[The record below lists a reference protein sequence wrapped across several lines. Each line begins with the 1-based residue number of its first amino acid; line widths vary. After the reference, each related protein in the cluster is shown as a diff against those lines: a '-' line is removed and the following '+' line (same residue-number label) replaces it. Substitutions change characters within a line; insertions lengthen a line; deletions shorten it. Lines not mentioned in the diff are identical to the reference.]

1 MSKPDRRSVFSLGMT
16 GLVTLSVAPGLALAA
31 EEKKE
36 EAGEPLVAEL
46 TNVVLPITRNGA
58 LVNYLFV
65 TLKIRMTDLNAAAFV
80 REQHFLVRDGITRAS
95 SRSPIPIGT
104 APGTF
109 DTAAVV
115 RLVTSVVSGLKP
127 NLRVVRVSLE
137 QAAFMRR

>member
-1 MSKPDRRSVFSLGMT
+1 MSMSSRRSAIALSAASAATLMLGPKM
-16 GLVTLSVAPGLALAA
+16 SAAA

-46 TNVVLPITRNGA
+46 TNVVLPLARDGA

-65 TLKIRMTDLNAAAFV
+65 TLKIRMSDLNAAAFV

-95 SRSPIPIGT
+95 SRSPIPIGKS
-104 APGTF
+104 PGTF

-115 RLVTSVVSGLKP
+115 RLVTSVVNGLKP
-127 NLRVVRVSLE
+127 GLRVVRVSLE